1 METTLGRNQMAG
13 KVCLVTGA
21 TSGIGKVTAT
31 ALASQGAEVVITG
44 RNREKTE
51 ATVRQIKS
59 QTSNEAVHC
68 LLAEFSDLE
77 QVRQLASIYNERFS
91 RLDVLVNNAGS
102 FFNTRRETQYGV
114 EKTFL
119 VNHLAPFLLTNLLL
133 EKIVGSAP
141 ARIINVS
148 SDAHQYGTMDFDDLC
163 FKRGFVGMKAYA
175 RSKLANILFTY
186 EIVRRLG
193 ESSITVNALHPGHV
207 ATDIWRT
214 NFSFVGPTLKRV
226 MGLFALSPEEGADN
240 TIYLANS
247 QDTAGVTGKY
257 FVKREAAQSSS
268 LSYDEELAKR
278 LWEISENLTSFTPTN
293 FDAHHQQTS
302 IQSGA

>member
-1 METTLGRNQMAG
+1 MKTTLSRNQMAG

-21 TSGIGKVTAT
+21 TSGIGNVTAT
-31 ALASQGAEVVITG
+31 ALASQGAEVVISG

-51 ATVRQIKS
+51 ATIQQIMS
-59 QTSNEAVHC
+59 ETGSETVHY
-68 LLAEFSDLE
+68 LLADFSDLE
-77 QVRQLASIYNERFS
+77 QVRELASIYNERFS

-133 EKIVGSAP
+133 DTIKSSSP

-148 SDAHQYGTMDFDDLC
+148 SDAHQYGTMDLDDLC

-186 EIVRRLG
+186 ESVRRLG
-193 ESSITVNALHPGHV
+193 ESSIIVNALHPGHV

-214 NFSFVGPTLKRV
+214 NFSIVGPALKRV
-226 MGLFALSPEEGADN
+226 MGLFALTPEEGADN
-240 TIYLANS
+240 SIYLATS
-247 QDTAGVTGKY
+247 QDVAGVTGKY
-257 FVKREAAQSSS
+257 FVKREPAQSSS

-278 LWEISENLTSFTPTN
+278 LWEVSEDLTSIAQTGSG
-293 FDAHHQQTS
+293 ARHQTIS